1 MTYDKNTFKLQAAG
15 KFRLEETVGEMVSR
29 RNDLAPS
36 SCGGKSKNVFNFR
49 NLGEKKIESVFFT
62 FFYNCN

>member
-49 NLGEKKIESVFFT
+49 NLGEKNRKRFFHI
-62 FFYNCN
+62 FLQL